1 VLHLDP
7 NHHLLPYLHWPPRP
21 EQKLIDHQNQFTDVS
36 TETDE
41 QMPKQIKTQISK
53 QLKMGTKFSEMHT
66 VKEQP
71 RFH

>member
-1 VLHLDP
+1 MLHLDP

-41 QMPKQIKTQISK
+41 QMPKQIKDPNFKAIEN
-53 QLKMGTKFSEMHT
+53 GN
-66 VKEQP
+66 
-71 RFH
+71 